1 MLFIISIDILKQE
14 NVQDFSFSE
23 VLWFI
28 SWKKNIVLRPVAF
41 DIRRHGNWWGFIYF
55 IVQIGTIL
63 QVKGKVLIT
72 RLGDLAQTGMI
83 PGKPARVVILQNHL
97 TDEKPGF
104 ATRAVPSQQLLL
116 FQPLP
121 GGWAHQILISVTI
134 ASVSHQGSPSFP
146 YHFRYPLGM
155 GTLCTVCPQSL
166 EKGWGSLLLLPR
178 RGQMYAWYPELE
190 LTACFSMVEEDYY
203 EVSIPLRVKG
213 YLWAGLGVG
222 QGGCRTE
229 GQIHHIF
236 GKKTQDSKYLTYR
249 WIYAGWAGAA

>member
-1 MLFIISIDILKQE
+1 MKKNQSSPLPQVFMLFIISIDILKQE

-23 VLWFI
+23 ALWFI
-28 SWKKNIVLRPVAF
+28 SWKKYIVLRPVAF
-41 DIRRHGNWWGFIYF
+41 DIRRHGNWRGFIYF

-83 PGKPARVVILQNHL
+83 PGKPACVVILLQNHL
-97 TDEKPGF
+97 TDEKSGF

-121 GGWAHQILISVTI
+121 GGWAHQILISITI
-134 ASVSHQGSPSFP
+134 ASVSHQGSPSSP

-166 EKGWGSLLLLPR
+166 EKGWGFLLLLPR
-178 RGQMYAWYPELE
+178 RGQKMYAWYPELE
-190 LTACFSMVEEDYY
+190 LRPCFSMVEEDYY
-203 EVSIPLRVKG
+203 EVSIPLRVKRVF
-213 YLWAGLGVG
+213 VG
-222 QGGCRTE
+222 WTGSGA
-229 GQIHHIF
+229 
-236 GKKTQDSKYLTYR
+236 R
-249 WIYAGWAGAA
+249 WMQNRGPNS